1 MSWIF
6 LIIAGCCEVIGV
18 TGLTKVNSSPSFSS
32 FFMLIG
38 GFILSLYFLSLSMN
52 EIPMSIAYAVW
63 TGIGTVGSTL
73 VGMYVFDEPKDK
85 WRITFIALIIVSV
98 IGLKLVD

>member
-1 MSWIF
+1 
-6 LIIAGCCEVIGV
+6 
-18 TGLTKVNSSPSFSS
+18 
-32 FFMLIG
+32 
-38 GFILSLYFLSLSMN
+38 MN